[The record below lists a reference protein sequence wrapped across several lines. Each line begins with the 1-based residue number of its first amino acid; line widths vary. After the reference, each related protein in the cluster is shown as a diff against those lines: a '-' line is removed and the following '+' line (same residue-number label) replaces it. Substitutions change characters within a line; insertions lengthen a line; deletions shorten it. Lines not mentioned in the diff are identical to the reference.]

1 MNPAAGR
8 RRFLISAAALGVGA
22 AVAVPLFSRRGLA
35 RLAGTGTRAD
45 GAKMKVV
52 FFVIPDGLGINGFAT
67 PGADWNPTGAIWHPT
82 VESGVTDTDAFVL
95 NDASRELESH
105 RDKALFL
112 RYLENG
118 DAFGGHNA
126 YNMLLR
132 NSSCS
137 KAGCTA
143 TSSIDVLLA
152 AGLPGNN
159 PVVGAPYSGPM
170 TKVGTGGNPWY
181 VSFENGA
188 MRTPQ
193 KDPRVLFET
202 LTGTG
207 AIRARNRSASAILD
221 PALVDIREVREKVHG
236 AERAKLDTHIDS
248 MEQLIAD
255 LGETLPPSCDDA
267 APPDEHPVDDVN
279 FREQI
284 QAAHHQVIATA
295 LSCGIM
301 RVATI
306 QVAYSSEQSPIPGDS
321 KSSAHDIAHWGKMGQ
336 EDNAQE
342 ADRERWRD
350 RSRWYTRKVKEFLDE
365 VERHAD
371 PDVPGDSLL
380 DHTLVI
386 YTSEMACGAREHMM
400 DMPLVLLGGASG
412 RLMNGNGNGRY
423 YDVMA
428 HGDVTYGYQGRPE
441 KLVRMQRI
449 WGTLGHAMGVGVPY
463 DGDMTP
469 VPGIF
474 RDA

>member
-1 MNPAAGR
+1 MNPTAGR
-8 RRFLISAAALGVGA
+8 RRFLIGAAALGLGT
-22 AVAVPLFSRRGLA
+22 AVAVPFFSRPGLA
-35 RLAGTGTRAD
+35 RLANSGARAGD
-45 GAKMKVV
+45 AKMKVV
-52 FFVIPDGLGINGFAT
+52 FFVIPDGLGINGFST
-67 PGADWNPTGAIWHPT
+67 SFEWDPTGAIWHPS
-82 VESGVTDTDAFVL
+82 VEGASTDTEDFIL
-95 NDASRELESH
+95 NDASQELSAH
-105 RDKALFL
+105 RGKALFL

-118 DAFGGHNA
+118 TAFGGHNA

-137 KAGCTA
+137 LQGCTA
-143 TSSIDVLLA
+143 TSSVDVLLA
-152 AGLPGNN
+152 AALPGNN
-159 PVVGAPYSGPM
+159 PVVGAPFSGPM
-170 TKVGTGGNPWY
+170 TKVGAGGNPWF
-181 VSFENGA
+181 VSFEKGV

-207 AIRARNRSASAILD
+207 AIRARNRSAAAILD
-221 PALVDIREVREKVHG
+221 PALVDLKEIREKVGG
-236 AERAKLDTHIDS
+236 AERSKLDTHVDS

-267 APPDEHPVDDVN
+267 TPPADHPVDDVN
-279 FREQI
+279 FRDQV

-342 ADRERWRD
+342 ADRERWKD
-350 RSRWYTRKVKEFLDE
+350 RARWYTRKVKEFLDE
-365 VERHAD
+365 LQKRPD

-412 RLMNGNGNGRY
+412 RLMNGSGKGRY
-423 YDVMA
+423 YDIMEY
-428 HGDVTYGYQGRPE
+428 GDSKYGYPGRPE

-449 WGTLGHAMGVGVPY
+449 WGTLGSALGVEIPY
-463 DGDMTP
+463 DGNMET

-474 RDA
+474 GTA